1 MNPILEQL
9 IKDMTGVDLSK
20 KKKPQGPDI
29 VYTQEPVETV
39 ENTKTET
46 SQENTTSTNEAKT
59 SQAETNTN
67 ETYTSQT
74 NTKQSKKDKKSNRKT
89 KRAKRE
95 RKPRTKGDI
104 KRYKT
109 IAVVVFVLALGFNTF
124 YTVSEQENAV
134 VTRGGKFVESKPA
147 GLHFKLPY
155 FDKVTFVNTSV
166 QAMEIGY
173 RDITSENG
181 EYEDRPEESI
191 MITEDFNFVTID
203 FYVDYKVSEP
213 EDFVF
218 MSSDPT
224 EILRNIVQSE
234 IRGTVSKYTVDEVL
248 TTGKTE
254 IQAAV
259 LENANK
265 KAENYGLGL
274 YISNV
279 SIQDAEPPTEE
290 VNAAFKA
297 VESAKQN
304 RETEINK
311 ASQFYNEELPKARSD
326 SDKTIKE
333 AESVKE
339 SRIAEAKGQVAR
351 FNKMYAEYAKNKGVT
366 KTRMYMEAMEE
377 VLPGVKVY
385 IEDGNGVLKMLPLN
399 E

>member
-1 MNPILEQL
+1 MNPIMEQL

-20 KKKPQGPDI
+20 NKKKPSGPDV
-29 VYTQEPVETV
+29 VYTQPTETV
-39 ENTKTET
+39 DNTKTEPT
-46 SQENTTSTNEAKT
+46 QTETT
-59 SQAETNTN
+59 
-67 ETYTSQT
+67 QT
-74 NTKQSKKDKKSNRKT
+74 NKTDTNQTDTNQTKSAKKRNKK
-89 KRAKRE
+89 AKKAKKP
-95 RKPRTKGDI
+95 RKPRTKDDL

-109 IAVVVFVLALGFNTF
+109 VAIVVVVLLIGFSSF

-224 EILRNIVQSE
+224 EILRNIIQSE

-265 KAENYGLGL
+265 KVEDYGLGL

-311 ASQFYNEELPKARSD
+311 ASQYYNEELPKARSD